1 MEQLPLEIRLADYAL
16 FDTFYEGPNGEVVHA
31 LRDLVASR
39 VFSVVWLWG
48 APETGKTHLLQAVV
62 NAADANGFRSAY
74 LPLSAGPLS
83 AGPLN
88 AGPLSA
94 RPLSA
99 EFEMAPDALEGMGEL
114 DVICVDD
121 IDAVAGDKNW
131 EQSLFQL
138 FEGLRQN
145 GGRLVLAAKKSP
157 LHCGIALPD
166 LGSRFSS
173 GATFRLMPLSDEDK
187 VGAMQLRANWRGLVL
202 PDDTARYLISRV
214 ERGCRRLFSLLDQL
228 DREALTAQK
237 KLTIPF
243 VKGVLSK

>member
-1 MEQLPLEIRLADYAL
+1 
-16 FDTFYEGPNGEVVHA
+16 
-31 LRDLVASR
+31 
-39 VFSVVWLWG
+39 
-48 APETGKTHLLQAVV
+48 
-62 NAADANGFRSAY
+62 
-74 LPLSAGPLS
+74 
-83 AGPLN
+83 
-88 AGPLSA
+88 
-94 RPLSA
+94 
-99 EFEMAPDALEGMGEL
+99 
-114 DVICVDD
+114 VICVDD

-131 EQSLFQL
+131 EQSLFHL
-138 FEGLRQN
+138 FEGLRQYD
-145 GGRLVLAAKKSP
+145 GRLVLAAKKSP
-157 LHCGIALPD
+157 LHCGITLPD

-214 ERGCRRLFSLLDQL
+214 ERGCRQLFSLLDQL